1 MSPSF
6 ARYLFDHLPPLLA
19 ALPLLDPPSF
29 FSILFQIYLINHFI
43 STSSASPPIDLHSP
57 RSRHY
62 LYEKDKR
69 QSVGSFRSS
78 QCPIM
83 ALSLSNFL
91 YAICAF
97 SLFSLSK
104 TETVTFNWNVTW
116 VTANPDGMF
125 NRRTMGINGQWPIP
139 VVNITKGDRVV
150 VNLYNDLGDQ
160 STSLHF
166 HGLFQ
171 NGTTEM
177 DGPVGVSQCGVPPG
191 GSFTYNFT
199 VDQPGTYW

>member
-1 MSPSF
+1 
-6 ARYLFDHLPPLLA
+6 
-19 ALPLLDPPSF
+19 
-29 FSILFQIYLINHFI
+29 
-43 STSSASPPIDLHSP
+43 
-57 RSRHY
+57 
-62 LYEKDKR
+62 
-69 QSVGSFRSS
+69 
-78 QCPIM
+78 M

-125 NRRTMGINGQWPIP
+125 NRRTMGINGQWPVP
-139 VVNITKGDRVV
+139 AVNITKGDRVV
-150 VNLYNDLGDQ
+150 VNLYNGLGDQ

-166 HGLFQ
+166 HGMFQ

-177 DGPVGVSQCGVPPG
+177 DGPVGVSQCGIPPG
-191 GSFTYNFT
+191 SSFTYNFT
-199 VDQPGTYW
+199 VEQPGTYWYVGRACSCIERSFTSPAGTTLTSEDSIQTVFEVNILKIQHFIYCTDFVRSCLRP